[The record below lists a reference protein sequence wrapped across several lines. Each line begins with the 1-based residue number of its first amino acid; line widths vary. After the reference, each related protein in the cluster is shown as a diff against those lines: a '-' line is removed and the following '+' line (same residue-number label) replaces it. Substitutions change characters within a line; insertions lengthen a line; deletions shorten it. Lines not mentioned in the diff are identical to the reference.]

1 MAACSV
7 LELKVM
13 KAIRHGHN
21 TRPAIARFVF
31 ELGPGDKRTTKMFVE
46 VEAALGQLHERG
58 WVEVEPDHKVW
69 RVSLG
74 YLRGAR

>member
-7 LELKVM
+7 IELKVL

-21 TRPAIARFVF
+21 TRHAIARFVF
-31 ELGPGDKRTTKMFVE
+31 ELGPDDKRTTRMFVE
-46 VEAALGQLHERG
+46 VEVALGQLQERG
-58 WVEVEPDHKVW
+58 WVKVEPDHKVW
-69 RVSLG
+69 RVALG